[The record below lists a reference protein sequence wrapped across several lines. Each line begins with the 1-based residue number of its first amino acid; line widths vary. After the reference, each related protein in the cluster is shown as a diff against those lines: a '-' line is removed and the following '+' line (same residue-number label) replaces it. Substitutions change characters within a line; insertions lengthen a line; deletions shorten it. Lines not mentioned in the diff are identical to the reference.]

1 MKSAQDIATE
11 LSDCLPGGVY
21 FPPDQRDRFCEIIAR
36 EIVQARED
44 AMRAAGVVFVKPD

>member
-1 MKSAQDIATE
+1 MKSVKDIAAN
-11 LSDCLPGGVY
+11 LSDHLPSGVY
-21 FPPDQRDRFCEIIAR
+21 FPKDQRDRFCEIIAS